1 MKTSLLCLFGLVAN
15 AAIAAGPNTVCPAAA
30 VLPELDASY
39 HACSNGYVDGS
50 CQRFIAAFKKVTG
63 RYDCQRS
70 FDNGPVP
77 AAWLAPDGALEDFI
91 RLTWRLSTNKQFK
104 DELYK
109 GISTEAR
116 AFFASKDFQG
126 VLDGALAEE
135 YLERSQAMATTL
147 KRGHP

>member
-1 MKTSLLCLFGLVAN
+1 M
-15 AAIAAGPNTVCPAAA
+15 
-30 VLPELDASY
+30 
-39 HACSNGYVDGS
+39 
-50 CQRFIAAFKKVTG
+50 
-63 RYDCQRS
+63 
-70 FDNGPVP
+70 
-77 AAWLAPDGALEDFI
+77 WLSPDGALEDFI
-91 RLTWRLSTNKQFK
+91 QLTWRLSTNKQFE

-116 AFFASKDFQG
+116 DFFASKDFQG